1 MNMKSINKIAALL
14 MTAAA
19 IFAVNSC
26 DSNGSGT
33 EDQKDETVEIKIS
46 SITSSENSASV
57 SGTVKVGKDVPA
69 GTAIGIEY
77 SANEGFPINDRT
89 KVKINADSN
98 GKFTV
103 EIKNLNSDTDYYART
118 YVCKDGK
125 TYDYGTPQK
134 FHTAKATTGGG
145 DEGGE
150 QQGENNVVV
159 TIDKIE
165 GYVSEILVTVSVS
178 ENPAGAKYGLQIS
191 SESDFDAQYT
201 AETLFT
207 PDASLKTTLGVKNL
221 TVGATY
227 YTKAYCTLNGKTN
240 WSQTSSFTV
249 QPDPVTSTVGISK
262 PYVHQIGPRGRI
274 GADITW
280 PENTSGYEFG
290 TQISKTESFEYPVF
304 NGKYNEN
311 TTDDQSRYSVDYP
324 TLLSPSTTYY
334 ARNYMDNNGTVTYSD
349 VESFKTED
357 LPVLSKKENVSSKT
371 VEITVVLSDME
382 WVTLV
387 TKKDFAEEIKYG
399 LEIST
404 DGTNFT
410 DKVYEDTNIA
420 LSNSLDGYAGRITTP
435 EVLTPNTKYYFRA
448 FYTMN
453 GGARIYQATAAGN
466 FTTTE

>member
-77 SANEGFPINDRT
+77 SANEAFPINDRT
-89 KVKINADSN
+89 KVKINADSE

-207 PDASLKTTLGVKNL
+207 PDASLKTTLGIKNL
-221 TVGATY
+221 TAGATY

-249 QPDPVTSTVGISK
+249 QPDPVTSTVGISQ

>member
-1 MNMKSINKIAALL
+1 MKSLKRIAALI
-14 MTAAA
+14 MTATAM
-19 IFAVNSC
+19 ITVNSC
-26 DSNGSGT
+26 DTVGPET
-33 EDQKDETVEIKIS
+33 EGQKDESVVINIS
-46 SITSSENSASV
+46 SITQTENSATL
-57 SGTVKVGKDVPA
+57 SGMVKMGKDVPA

-77 SANEGFPINDRT
+77 SANEAFPINDRT
-89 KVKINADSN
+89 KLKINADSE

-165 GYVSEILVTVSVS
+165 GYVSEIFVTVSVS

-207 PDASLKTTLGVKNL
+207 PDASLKTTLGIKNL

-240 WSQTSSFTV
+240 WSQASSFTV
-249 QPDPVTSTVGISK
+249 QADPVSSTEGISK
-262 PYVHQIGPRGRI
+262 PYVKFNGPSGRI
-274 GADITW
+274 GANITW
-280 PENTSGYEFG
+280 PSDMNGYKFG
-290 TQISKTESFEYPVF
+290 VQISDNEHFEYLKF
-304 NGKYNEN
+304 EGNYNVNDIDLEG
-311 TTDDQSRYSVDYP
+311 RYTVNFSQI
-324 TLLSPSTTYY
+324 LSPSTNYY
-334 ARNYMDNNGTVTYSD
+334 IRNYMYNNGQYTYSD
-349 VESFKTED
+349 VVVERTED
-357 LPVLSKKENVSSKT
+357 ITLLSKAESIASKSAKLIVNVDLNWASMMTKETFTDEIKFGFEVSDNTNFSNK
-371 VEITVVLSDME
+371 V
-382 WVTLV
+382 
-387 TKKDFAEEIKYG
+387 AEETNMTMENSFTSY
-399 LEIST
+399 S
-404 DGTNFT
+404 GTFT
-410 DKVYEDTNIA
+410 I
-420 LSNSLDGYAGRITTP
+420 P
-435 EVLTPNTKYYFRA
+435 EVLDPNTKYYFRA

-453 GGARIYQATAAGN
+453 GGARIYQATAGN
-466 FTTTE
+466 FTTAE

>member
-1 MNMKSINKIAALL
+1 MKSLKRIAALI
-14 MTAAA
+14 MTATAM
-19 IFAVNSC
+19 ITVNSC
-26 DSNGSGT
+26 DTVGPET
-33 EDQKDETVEIKIS
+33 EGQKDESVVINIS
-46 SITSSENSASV
+46 SITQTENSATL
-57 SGTVKVGKDVPA
+57 SGMVKMGKDVPA

-77 SANEGFPINDRT
+77 SANEAFPINDRT
-89 KVKINADSN
+89 KVKINADSE

-165 GYVSEILVTVSVS
+165 GYVSEIFVTVSVS

-207 PDASLKTTLGVKNL
+207 PDASLKTTLGIKNL

-240 WSQTSSFTV
+240 WSQASSFTV
-249 QPDPVTSTVGISK
+249 QADPVSSTEGISK
-262 PYVHQIGPRGRI
+262 PYVTFNGPSGRI
-274 GADITW
+274 GANITW
-280 PENTSGYEFG
+280 PSDMNGYKFG
-290 TQISKTESFEYPVF
+290 VQISDNENFEYLKF
-304 NGKYNEN
+304 EGNYNVNDIDLEG
-311 TTDDQSRYSVDYP
+311 RYTVNFSQI
-324 TLLSPSTTYY
+324 LSPSTNYY
-334 ARNYMDNNGTVTYSD
+334 IRNYMYNNGQYTYSD
-349 VESFKTED
+349 VVVERTED
-357 LPVLSKKENVSSKT
+357 IPLLSKAESIASNTAKLIVNVNLFWASMLTKET
-371 VEITVVLSDME
+371 FTD
-382 WVTLV
+382 
-387 TKKDFAEEIKYG
+387 EIKFG
-399 LEIST
+399 FEVS
-404 DGTNFT
+404 
-410 DKVYEDTNIA
+410 EDTNF
-420 LSNSLDGYAGRITTP
+420 SNKVAEETNMTMENSINAYSGTYTIP

-453 GGARIYQATAAGN
+453 GGERIYQATAAGN

>member
-57 SGTVKVGKDVPA
+57 SGTVNVGKDVPA

-77 SANEGFPINDRT
+77 SANEAFPINDRT
-89 KVKINADSN
+89 KVKINADSE

-145 DEGGE
+145 DEGGG

-178 ENPAGAKYGLQIS
+178 ENPAGAKYGLQVS

-207 PDASLKTTLGVKNL
+207 PDASLKTTLGIKNL

-240 WSQTSSFTV
+240 WSQASSFTV
-249 QPDPVTSTVGISK
+249 QADPVSSTEGISK
-262 PYVHQIGPRGRI
+262 PYVTFNGPSGRI
-274 GADITW
+274 GANITW
-280 PENTSGYEFG
+280 PSDMNGYKFG
-290 TQISKTESFEYPVF
+290 VQISDNENFEYLKF
-304 NGKYNEN
+304 EGNYNVNDIDLEG
-311 TTDDQSRYSVDYP
+311 RYTVNFSQI
-324 TLLSPSTTYY
+324 LSPSTNYY
-334 ARNYMDNNGTVTYSD
+334 IRNYMYNNGQYTYSD
-349 VESFKTED
+349 VVVERTED
-357 LPVLSKKENVSSKT
+357 ITLLSKAESIASNTVKLIVNVNLFWASMLTKET
-371 VEITVVLSDME
+371 FTD
-382 WVTLV
+382 
-387 TKKDFAEEIKYG
+387 EIKFG
-399 LEIST
+399 FEVS
-404 DGTNFT
+404 
-410 DKVYEDTNIA
+410 EDTNF
-420 LSNSLDGYAGRITTP
+420 SNKVAEETNMTMENSINAYSGTYTIP

-453 GGARIYQATAAGN
+453 GGERIYQATAAGN

>member
-1 MNMKSINKIAALL
+1 M
-14 MTAAA
+14 
-19 IFAVNSC
+19 
-26 DSNGSGT
+26 
-33 EDQKDETVEIKIS
+33 
-46 SITSSENSASV
+46 
-57 SGTVKVGKDVPA
+57 
-69 GTAIGIEY
+69 
-77 SANEGFPINDRT
+77 
-89 KVKINADSN
+89 
-98 GKFTV
+98 
-103 EIKNLNSDTDYYART
+103 
-118 YVCKDGK
+118 
-125 TYDYGTPQK
+125 
-134 FHTAKATTGGG
+134 
-145 DEGGE
+145 
-150 QQGENNVVV
+150 
-159 TIDKIE
+159 
-165 GYVSEILVTVSVS
+165 
-178 ENPAGAKYGLQIS
+178 
-191 SESDFDAQYT
+191 
-201 AETLFT
+201 
-207 PDASLKTTLGVKNL
+207 
-221 TVGATY
+221 
-227 YTKAYCTLNGKTN
+227 
-240 WSQTSSFTV
+240 

-311 TTDDQSRYSVDYP
+311 TTDDQSRYSVNYP

-404 DGTNFT
+404 DGINFT

-453 GGARIYQATAAGN
+453 GGERIYQATAAGN

>member
-77 SANEGFPINDRT
+77 SANEAFPINDRT
-89 KVKINADSN
+89 KVKINADSE

-435 EVLTPNTKYYFRA
+435 EVLTPNTKYYLRA

>member
-1 MNMKSINKIAALL
+1 MKSINKIAALL

-77 SANEGFPINDRT
+77 SANEAFPINDRT
-89 KVKINADSN
+89 KVKINADSE

-150 QQGENNVVV
+150 HQGENNVVV

-165 GYVSEILVTVSVS
+165 GYVSEILITVSVS

-240 WSQTSSFTV
+240 WSQASSFTV
-249 QPDPVTSTVGISK
+249 QPDPVTSTVGISQ

-274 GADITW
+274 SADITW
-280 PENTSGYEFG
+280 PENDAGYEFG
-290 TQISKTESFEYPVF
+290 AQISKTESFEYPVYK
-304 NGKYNEN
+304 GKYYMN
-311 TTDDQSRYSVDYP
+311 TTDDQSRYSVSYP

-334 ARNYMDNNGTVTYSD
+334 ARNYMDNNGKVTYSD
-349 VESFKTED
+349 VVSFKTED

-453 GGARIYQATAAGN
+453 GGARIFQATAAGN

>member
-77 SANEGFPINDRT
+77 SANEAFPINDRT
-89 KVKINADSN
+89 KVKINADSE

-165 GYVSEILVTVSVS
+165 GYVSEIFVTVSVS

-207 PDASLKTTLGVKNL
+207 PDASLKTTLGIKNL

-240 WSQTSSFTV
+240 WSQASSFTV
-249 QPDPVTSTVGISK
+249 QPDPVTSTVGISQ

-274 GADITW
+274 SADITW
-280 PENTSGYEFG
+280 PENDAGYEFG
-290 TQISKTESFEYPVF
+290 AQISKTESFEYPVYK
-304 NGKYNEN
+304 GKYYMN
-311 TTDDQSRYSVDYP
+311 TTDDQSRYSVSYP

-334 ARNYMDNNGTVTYSD
+334 ARNYMDNNGKVTYSD
-349 VESFKTED
+349 VVSFKTED

>member
-77 SANEGFPINDRT
+77 SANEAFPINDRT
-89 KVKINADSN
+89 KVKINADSE

-145 DEGGE
+145 DEGGG

-207 PDASLKTTLGVKNL
+207 PDASLKTTLGIKNL

-240 WSQTSSFTV
+240 WSQASSFTV
-249 QPDPVTSTVGISK
+249 QADPVSSTEGISK
-262 PYVHQIGPRGRI
+262 PYVTFNGPSGRI
-274 GADITW
+274 GANITW
-280 PENTSGYEFG
+280 PSDMNGYKFG
-290 TQISKTESFEYPVF
+290 VQISDNENFEYLKF
-304 NGKYNEN
+304 EGNYNVNDIDLEG
-311 TTDDQSRYSVDYP
+311 RYTVNFSQI
-324 TLLSPSTTYY
+324 LSPSTNYY
-334 ARNYMDNNGTVTYSD
+334 IRNYMYNNGQYTYSD
-349 VESFKTED
+349 VVVERTED
-357 LPVLSKKENVSSKT
+357 IPLLSKAESIASNTAKLIVNVNLFWASMLTKET
-371 VEITVVLSDME
+371 FTD
-382 WVTLV
+382 
-387 TKKDFAEEIKYG
+387 EIKFG
-399 LEIST
+399 FEVS
-404 DGTNFT
+404 
-410 DKVYEDTNIA
+410 EDTNF
-420 LSNSLDGYAGRITTP
+420 SNKVAEETNMTMENSINAYSGTYTIP

>member
-1 MNMKSINKIAALL
+1 MKSINKIAALL

-77 SANEGFPINDRT
+77 SANEAFPINDRT
-89 KVKINADSN
+89 KLKINADSE

-150 QQGENNVVV
+150 HQGENNVVV

-165 GYVSEILVTVSVS
+165 GYVSEILITVSVS
-178 ENPAGAKYGLQIS
+178 ENPAGSKYGLQIS

-240 WSQTSSFTV
+240 WSQASSFTV
-249 QPDPVTSTVGISK
+249 QPDPVTSTVGISQ

-274 GADITW
+274 SADITW
-280 PENTSGYEFG
+280 PENDAGYEFG
-290 TQISKTESFEYPVF
+290 AQISKTESFEYPVYK
-304 NGKYNEN
+304 GKYYMN
-311 TTDDQSRYSVDYP
+311 TTDDQSRYSVSYP

-334 ARNYMDNNGTVTYSD
+334 ARNYMDNNGKVTYSD
-349 VESFKTED
+349 VVSFKTED

-387 TKKDFAEEIKYG
+387 TKKDYAEEIKYG

>member
-1 MNMKSINKIAALL
+1 M
-14 MTAAA
+14 
-19 IFAVNSC
+19 
-26 DSNGSGT
+26 
-33 EDQKDETVEIKIS
+33 
-46 SITSSENSASV
+46 
-57 SGTVKVGKDVPA
+57 
-69 GTAIGIEY
+69 
-77 SANEGFPINDRT
+77 
-89 KVKINADSN
+89 
-98 GKFTV
+98 

-240 WSQTSSFTV
+240 WSQASSFTV
-249 QPDPVTSTVGISK
+249 QPDPVTSTVGISQ

-274 GADITW
+274 SADITW
-280 PENTSGYEFG
+280 PENAAGYEFG

-304 NGKYNEN
+304 KGKYDRN
-311 TTDDQSRYSVDYP
+311 TTDDQSRYSVSYP

-334 ARNYMDNNGTVTYSD
+334 ARNYMDNNGKVTYSD
-349 VESFKTED
+349 VVSFKTED

>member
-1 MNMKSINKIAALL
+1 MKSINKIAALL

-57 SGTVKVGKDVPA
+57 SGTVNVGKDVPA

-77 SANEGFPINDRT
+77 SANEAFPINDRT
-89 KVKINADSN
+89 KVKINADSE

-145 DEGGE
+145 DEGGG

-240 WSQTSSFTV
+240 WSQASSFTV
-249 QPDPVTSTVGISK
+249 QADPVSSTEGISK
-262 PYVHQIGPRGRI
+262 PYVTFNGPSGRI
-274 GADITW
+274 GANITW
-280 PENTSGYEFG
+280 PSDMNGYKFG
-290 TQISKTESFEYPVF
+290 VQISDNENFEYLKF
-304 NGKYNEN
+304 EGNYNVNDIDLEG
-311 TTDDQSRYSVDYP
+311 RYTVNFSQI
-324 TLLSPSTTYY
+324 LSPSTNYY
-334 ARNYMDNNGTVTYSD
+334 IRNYMYNNGQYTYSD
-349 VESFKTED
+349 VVVERTED
-357 LPVLSKKENVSSKT
+357 IPLLSKAESIASNTAKLIVNVNLFWASMLTKET
-371 VEITVVLSDME
+371 FTD
-382 WVTLV
+382 
-387 TKKDFAEEIKYG
+387 EIKFG
-399 LEIST
+399 FEVS
-404 DGTNFT
+404 
-410 DKVYEDTNIA
+410 EDTNF
-420 LSNSLDGYAGRITTP
+420 SNKVAEETNMTMENSINAYSGTYTIP

-453 GGARIYQATAAGN
+453 GGERIYQATAAGN

>member
-1 MNMKSINKIAALL
+1 MKSLKRIAALI
-14 MTAAA
+14 MTATAM
-19 IFAVNSC
+19 ITVNSC
-26 DSNGSGT
+26 DTVGPET
-33 EDQKDETVEIKIS
+33 EGQKDESVVINIS
-46 SITSSENSASV
+46 SITQTENSATL
-57 SGTVKVGKDVPA
+57 SGMVKMGKDVPA

-77 SANEGFPINDRT
+77 SANEAFPINDRT
-89 KVKINADSN
+89 KVKINADSE

-165 GYVSEILVTVSVS
+165 GYASEIFVTVSVS

-201 AETLFT
+201 ADELFT

-240 WSQTSSFTV
+240 WSQASSFTV
-249 QPDPVTSTVGISK
+249 QADPVSSTEGISK
-262 PYVHQIGPRGRI
+262 PYVKFNGPGGRI
-274 GADITW
+274 GANITW
-280 PENTSGYEFG
+280 PSEMNGYKFG
-290 TQISKTESFEYPVF
+290 VQISNNEDFEF
-304 NGKYNEN
+304 IKFEGNYNVNDIDLEG
-311 TTDDQSRYSVDYP
+311 RYTVNFSQI
-324 TLLSPSTTYY
+324 LSPSTNYY
-334 ARNYMDNNGTVTYSD
+334 IRNYMYNNGQYTYSD
-349 VESFKTED
+349 VVVERTED
-357 LPVLSKKENVSSKT
+357 ITLLSKAESIASKSAKLIVNVDLNWASMMTKETFTDEIKFGFEVSDNTNFSNK
-371 VEITVVLSDME
+371 V
-382 WVTLV
+382 
-387 TKKDFAEEIKYG
+387 AEETNMTMENSFTSY
-399 LEIST
+399 S
-404 DGTNFT
+404 GTFT
-410 DKVYEDTNIA
+410 I
-420 LSNSLDGYAGRITTP
+420 P
-435 EVLTPNTKYYFRA
+435 EVLAPNTKYYFRA

-453 GGARIYQATAAGN
+453 GGARIYQATAGN
-466 FTTTE
+466 FTTAE

>member
-1 MNMKSINKIAALL
+1 MKSLKRIAALI
-14 MTAAA
+14 MAASA

-26 DSNGSGT
+26 DSVGSETDG
-33 EDQKDETVEIKIS
+33 QKDESVVINIA
-46 SITSSENSASV
+46 SITPSENSVSL

-77 SANEGFPINDRT
+77 SANEAFPINDRT
-89 KVKINADSN
+89 KVKINADSE

-165 GYVSEILVTVSVS
+165 GYVSEIFVTVSVS

-207 PDASLKTTLGVKNL
+207 PDASLKTTLGIKNL

-240 WSQTSSFTV
+240 WSQASSFTV

-262 PYVHQIGPRGRI
+262 PYVHPIGPRGRI
-274 GADITW
+274 GANITW
-280 PENTSGYEFG
+280 PDNTEGYEFG
-290 TQISKTESFEYPVF
+290 TQISKTDSFEYPVF
-304 NGKYNEN
+304 NGKYNKN

-453 GGARIYQATAAGN
+453 GGERIYQATDAGT

>member
-1 MNMKSINKIAALL
+1 M
-14 MTAAA
+14 
-19 IFAVNSC
+19 
-26 DSNGSGT
+26 
-33 EDQKDETVEIKIS
+33 
-46 SITSSENSASV
+46 
-57 SGTVKVGKDVPA
+57 
-69 GTAIGIEY
+69 
-77 SANEGFPINDRT
+77 
-89 KVKINADSN
+89 
-98 GKFTV
+98 
-103 EIKNLNSDTDYYART
+103 
-118 YVCKDGK
+118 
-125 TYDYGTPQK
+125 
-134 FHTAKATTGGG
+134 
-145 DEGGE
+145 
-150 QQGENNVVV
+150 
-159 TIDKIE
+159 
-165 GYVSEILVTVSVS
+165 
-178 ENPAGAKYGLQIS
+178 
-191 SESDFDAQYT
+191 
-201 AETLFT
+201 
-207 PDASLKTTLGVKNL
+207 
-221 TVGATY
+221 
-227 YTKAYCTLNGKTN
+227 
-240 WSQTSSFTV
+240 
-249 QPDPVTSTVGISK
+249 QPDPVTSTVGISQ
-262 PYVHQIGPRGRI
+262 PYVHQIGPRGRV

-311 TTDDQSRYSVDYP
+311 TTDDQSRYSVSYP

-334 ARNYMDNNGTVTYSD
+334 ARNYMDNNGKVTYSD
-349 VESFKTED
+349 VVSFKTED

-453 GGARIYQATAAGN
+453 GGARIYQATAAGT

>member
-77 SANEGFPINDRT
+77 SANEAFPINDRT
-89 KVKINADSN
+89 KVKINADSE

-145 DEGGE
+145 DEGGG

-178 ENPAGAKYGLQIS
+178 ENPAGAKYGLQVS

-420 LSNSLDGYAGRITTP
+420 FSNSLDGYAGRITTP

>member
-77 SANEGFPINDRT
+77 SANEAFPINDRT
-89 KVKINADSN
+89 KVKINADSE

-178 ENPAGAKYGLQIS
+178 ENPAGAKYGLQVS

-240 WSQTSSFTV
+240 WSQASSFTV
-249 QPDPVTSTVGISK
+249 QADPVSSTEGISK
-262 PYVHQIGPRGRI
+262 PYVTFNGPSGRI
-274 GADITW
+274 GANITW
-280 PENTSGYEFG
+280 PSDMNGYKFG
-290 TQISKTESFEYPVF
+290 VQISDNENFEYLKF
-304 NGKYNEN
+304 EGNYNVNDIDLEG
-311 TTDDQSRYSVDYP
+311 RYTVNFSQI
-324 TLLSPSTTYY
+324 LSPSTNYY
-334 ARNYMDNNGTVTYSD
+334 IRNYMYNNGQYTYSD
-349 VESFKTED
+349 VVVERTED
-357 LPVLSKKENVSSKT
+357 IPLLSKAESIASNTVKLIVNVNLFWASMLTKET
-371 VEITVVLSDME
+371 FTD
-382 WVTLV
+382 
-387 TKKDFAEEIKYG
+387 EIKFG
-399 LEIST
+399 FEVS
-404 DGTNFT
+404 
-410 DKVYEDTNIA
+410 EDTNF
-420 LSNSLDGYAGRITTP
+420 SNKVAEETNMTMENSINAYSGTYTIP

-453 GGARIYQATAAGN
+453 GGERIYQATAAGN

>member
-57 SGTVKVGKDVPA
+57 SGTVNVGKDVPA

-77 SANEGFPINDRT
+77 SANEAFPINDRT
-89 KVKINADSN
+89 KVKINADSE

-145 DEGGE
+145 DEGGG

-178 ENPAGAKYGLQIS
+178 ENPAGAKYGLQVS

-207 PDASLKTTLGVKNL
+207 PDASLKTTLGIKNL

-240 WSQTSSFTV
+240 WSQASSFTV
-249 QPDPVTSTVGISK
+249 QADPVSSTEGISK
-262 PYVHQIGPRGRI
+262 PYVTFNGPSGRI
-274 GADITW
+274 GANITW
-280 PENTSGYEFG
+280 PSDMNGYKFG
-290 TQISKTESFEYPVF
+290 VQISDNENFEYLKF
-304 NGKYNEN
+304 EGNYNVNDIDLEG
-311 TTDDQSRYSVDYP
+311 RYTVNFSQI
-324 TLLSPSTTYY
+324 LSPSTNYY
-334 ARNYMDNNGTVTYSD
+334 IRNYMYNKGQYTYSD
-349 VESFKTED
+349 VVVERTED
-357 LPVLSKKENVSSKT
+357 IPLLSKAESIASNTVKLIVNVNLFWASMLTKET
-371 VEITVVLSDME
+371 FTD
-382 WVTLV
+382 
-387 TKKDFAEEIKYG
+387 EIKFG
-399 LEIST
+399 FEVS
-404 DGTNFT
+404 
-410 DKVYEDTNIA
+410 EDTNF
-420 LSNSLDGYAGRITTP
+420 SNKVAEETNMTMENSINAYSGTYTIP

-453 GGARIYQATAAGN
+453 GGERIYQATAAGN